1 MTYLYG
7 MGIGI
12 GHDETEESK
21 VNTHLAPSV
30 LNLDESLST

>member
-7 MGIGI
+7 IGIGI

-21 VNTHLAPSV
+21 VNLYLSA
-30 LNLDESLST
+30 LNLEESLSV